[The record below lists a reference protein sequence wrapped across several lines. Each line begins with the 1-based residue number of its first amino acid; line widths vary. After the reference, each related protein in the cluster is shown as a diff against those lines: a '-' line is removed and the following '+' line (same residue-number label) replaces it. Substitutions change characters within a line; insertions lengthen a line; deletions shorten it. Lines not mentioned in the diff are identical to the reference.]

1 MRCNFSGILPVMI
14 EKARGSTMGIS
25 HEYHSAH
32 SRAKRSR
39 AGFGLRLAG
48 VIAAIL
54 ILSLAIT
61 AILENGQKESEEAQE
76 ATSSGMAENIL
87 APLPMQ
93 GAANSAAGESGTEGS
108 ADSTGDA
115 GAVAVTL
122 EQFGP
127 ARQTAGAYS
136 VKAYDSSVIR
146 QPACGQVDLSYFSDA
161 AFLGDS
167 LTVGF
172 SDYQINLSGALIC
185 GYTGVGPDAIVN
197 RAAVKSPTRGQEVA
211 LDVLAAAQPKKLY
224 ILLGTNTL
232 TTLGASD
239 RFLAYYGQMLDL
251 LRQALGDDCVIY
263 VQSIPGVQE
272 WVKDSKPGLQ
282 NDRIKLVN
290 NLLANMALRKGCYFV
305 NIAEALNQPDGSQID
320 EYEADGIHM

>member
-1 MRCNFSGILPVMI
+1 
-14 EKARGSTMGIS
+14 MGIS

-108 ADSTGDA
+108 ADSTGNA
-115 GAVAVTL
+115 GAAAVTL

-172 SDYQINLSGALIC
+172 SDYSINLGGALIC

-197 RAAVKSPTRGQEVA
+197 RSAVKSSTRGEEIA
-211 LDVLAAAQPKKLY
+211 LDVLAAARSKKLY

-232 TTLGASD
+232 TTLGAAD

-251 LRQALGDDCVIY
+251 LRRMQRTVYEQHILYGVLLILLGIASNALSALVGGSHVKEFFSGVLMGMSVAEMLAGVVI
-263 VQSIPGVQE
+263 V
-272 WVKDSKPGLQ
+272 
-282 NDRIKLVN
+282 
-290 NLLANMALRKGCYFV
+290 A
-305 NIAEALNQPDGSQID
+305 
-320 EYEADGIHM
+320 IHVIHGKCEE